1 MKSLK
6 NLYLIGTS
14 HIAKQ
19 SVEEVERVILEK
31 KPKIVA
37 LELDKR
43 RFFAMMHPQK
53 RKMRFKD
60 ISKIGFKG
68 FIFQLIGYWAE
79 KKLGNMVGVPPGSE
93 MKKAAE
99 TAIKVRA
106 DLALIDEDIEQV
118 LKRFSKRVTWRE
130 KGRFVKD
137 ILFSFLPTKNK
148 IKIDLTKVP
157 EEKLIKKLTSE
168 VRKKYPSFYKTIIE
182 ERNIYM
188 AKNLYKLMQL
198 KKEEVIVAVVGAGHE
213 KELIELIK
221 HENKLHEKRDTPST
235 H

>member
-1 MKSLK
+1 MKTYK

-19 SVEEVERVILEK
+19 SVEEVEKVILEI

-37 LELDKR
+37 LELDQR
-43 RFFAMMHPQK
+43 RFFALMHAAK
-53 RKMRFKD
+53 RKFSFKD
-60 ISKIGFKG
+60 IRKVGAKG
-68 FIFQLIGYWAE
+68 FVFQLLGFWAE

-99 TAIKVRA
+99 IAGKVKA
-106 DLALIDEDIEQV
+106 NLALIDEDIEKV

-137 ILFSFLPTKNK
+137 ILFSLFSKKHK

-157 EEKLIKKLTSE
+157 EEKVIKKLTAQ
-168 VRKKYPSFYKTIIE
+168 VKQKYPSFYKTIIE
-182 ERNIYM
+182 ERNEYM
-188 AKNLYKLMQL
+188 AKNLYKLMNL
-198 KKEEVIVAVVGAGHE
+198 EKEGFIVAVVGAGHE
-213 KELIELIK
+213 KELIRLIK
-221 HENKLHEKRDTPST
+221 HENKLHEKRDL
-235 H
+235 